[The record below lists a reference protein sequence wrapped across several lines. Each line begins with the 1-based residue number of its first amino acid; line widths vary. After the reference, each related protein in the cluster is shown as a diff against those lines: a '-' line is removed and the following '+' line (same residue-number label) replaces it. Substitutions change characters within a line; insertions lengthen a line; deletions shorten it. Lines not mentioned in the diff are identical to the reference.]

1 MMSIFGLPEMRAFA
15 ENHEDPRVVAI
26 WLRLEDAR
34 RKNARWCEQVK
45 QMDEILEACWR
56 YFDHCLRV
64 SLPRESCDSGELMV
78 RMTLFRDAQRMLG
91 LIGPLPGE
99 GG

>member
-1 MMSIFGLPEMRAFA
+1 MSDDKA
-15 ENHEDPRVVAI
+15 EVER
-26 WLRLEDAR
+26 LR
-34 RKNARWCEQVK
+34 NQVEK
-45 QMDEILEACWR
+45 MDEILEACWR

-91 LIGPLPGE
+91 LIDPLPGE
-99 GG
+99 GGE